1 MNGRRY
7 WPTIPEIADDV
18 RANLAAGDESHAVRM
33 LMDGINRLPDAQAAG
48 LLDEALVQPESVGDL
63 RWDALLYGAIRYR
76 LHQMGL
82 PAPSWTYL
90 APLDRFW
97 WPFAYSPEKAYNDMA
112 HTPAELMRL
121 GIFIDDREFTQA

>member
-1 MNGRRY
+1 MTGTRF
-7 WPTIPEIADDV
+7 WPTLPEIADDV
-18 RANLAAGDESHAVRM
+18 RQALRVGDDAHAVRM
-33 LMDGINRLPDAQAAG
+33 LMDGINRLPDALAAG
-48 LLDEALVQPESVGDL
+48 RLAEALVRPESVGDR

-82 PAPSWTYL
+82 APPEWTFL
-90 APLDRFW
+90 EPLDKFW

-121 GIFIDDREFTQA
+121 GIFVDDREFTQA